1 MESITEPER
10 GGGWGSSS
18 RRPGR
23 SFRHRL
29 RTQQHRH
36 RLRPGAARDG
46 RSRTFTNANA
56 RQARLLCLTA
66 FSNSHRSFTLTNA
79 SRMRATASLE
89 LLNDTFT
96 CMCSR
101 LALNHLA
108 SSCARMHQWRVSLRH
123 SHARVTDPLRITSRN
138 SFSNALKTGHR
149 APGEGALGNK
159 PKYPRM
165 VQHSPAH
172 RLPQPPPP
180 GVSIRKTS
188 PASRCKLHFPASSI
202 GSPLTLIT
210 VARPAEPSSPPC
222 KPQGRNFLRS
232 ASSVT

>member
-1 MESITEPER
+1 MSTSLTKQNSNGINYRTREGE
-10 GGGWGSSS
+10 GGGGPPVGGQGDPSGTGSGLNSTAT
-18 RRPGR
+18 G
-23 SFRHRL
+23 FD
-29 RTQQHRH
+29 
-36 RLRPGAARDG
+36 PGAARDG

-165 VQHSPAH
+165 VQHS
-172 RLPQPPPP
+172 Q
-180 GVSIRKTS
+180 
-188 PASRCKLHFPASSI
+188 
-202 GSPLTLIT
+202 LT
-210 VARPAEPSSPPC
+210 VCPSHHHQES
-222 KPQGRNFLRS
+222 RS
-232 ASSVT
+232 AKRRRLQDANCIFRLAQLARRSP